1 MKTAIIFTLLTIL
14 GSLCQG
20 KPVDKKKKLKDQPK
34 QGKISILDFQT
45 SESRALPFARP
56 TY

>member
-20 KPVDKKKKLKDQPK
+20 KPVDKKKKLKDQSK
-34 QGKISILDFQT
+34 QGKISILDLQ
-45 SESRALPFARP
+45 LKVGIKGPPFSWV
-56 TY
+56 

>member
-20 KPVDKKKKLKDQPK
+20 KPVDKKKKLKDQSK
-34 QGKISILDFQT
+34 QGEISILDFQT

-56 TY
+56 TD